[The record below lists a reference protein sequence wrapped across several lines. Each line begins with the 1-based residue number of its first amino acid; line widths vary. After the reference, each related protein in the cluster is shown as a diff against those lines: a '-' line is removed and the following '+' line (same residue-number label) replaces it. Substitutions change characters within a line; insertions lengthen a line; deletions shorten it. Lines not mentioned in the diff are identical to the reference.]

1 MIHDPCIVP
10 QLRSKKREH
19 DDWFLLQMG
28 CFDSDGNKG
37 EGSGKGG
44 ASDLGDAGEAIA
56 SDFVDPYDQDE
67 AADYAD
73 RMSASTGAGGTNIG
87 DNQTR
92 AVNIPNIS
100 AGRGPDINFD
110 EEADRDESPLS
121 FFEDVTA
128 KQARE
133 RREKERG
140 IREAVKQEEYLN
152 MLDSLPDVDLDE
164 PEGGAAAGLDSFR
177 SDIFGDVDPFD
188 SMGPVDLDEIPGGA
202 VGLPEN
208 LRAGNPAKAQLQ
220 AVGKQAFRGAR
231 PKSGGSGAQ
240 TVDDTTVPTAQSMQG
255 VVGSSPNF
263 GDLFDSTITRPSAM
277 TMAGVGAAGPNEP
290 YLSEDVINEIK
301 KQAEQP
307 PRDEGLGAVLR
318 PGSLVSNVLGDL
330 TNRNAAFA
338 REVTRPGNQFQ
349 RDAQGNITGVYNP
362 QSNSVFT
369 PESVGMFDLPA
380 QEAAAGDLY
389 NIQRAEQENR
399 MGRAGDDV
407 DPAPPV
413 VPPGPTG
420 CPDGYE
426 FNSETGS
433 CEYKGVSY
441 AGIGQGQGTVN
452 LGPYTPATQYTGIA
466 GLEPFVLRPT
476 PGTLDLTPKYRFPD
490 TST

>member
-28 CFDSDGNKG
+28 CFDSDGDKG
-37 EGSGKGG
+37 EGSGKDGY
-44 ASDLGDAGEAIA
+44 SDLDDTGEAIA

-67 AADYAD
+67 AADFAD
-73 RMSASTGAGGTNIG
+73 RVSASTGAGGTNIG
-87 DNQTR
+87 DNETR
-92 AVNIPNIS
+92 AVNIPNIR
-100 AGRGPDINFD
+100 AGRGPGINYD
-110 EEADRDESPLS
+110 EESDRDESPLS

-128 KQARE
+128 QQARE

-140 IREAVKQEEYLN
+140 IREAIREEEFSK
-152 MLDSLPDVDLDE
+152 MMDTLPNVDLDE
-164 PEGGAAAGLDSFR
+164 PEGGAAAGLNAFR

-188 SMGPVDLDEIPGGA
+188 SLPPVDLDEIPGGA
-202 VGLPEN
+202 VA
-208 LRAGNPAKAQLQ
+208 AGTPAGTQLQ
-220 AVGKQAFRGAR
+220 AVGRQAFRGAR
-231 PKSGGSGAQ
+231 PTLRGSGAQ
-240 TVDDTTVPTAQSMQG
+240 TVNDTTVPTAQNMAGVDEKVTPGMQSG
-255 VVGSSPNF
+255 
-263 GDLFDSTITRPSAM
+263 AM
-277 TMAGVGAAGPNEP
+277 TMAGVDKEIVDDFDGG
-290 YLSEDVINEIK
+290 DVGDFYEFVPPEIQK
-301 KQAEQP
+301 EMIEQGKRP
-307 PRDEGLGAVLR
+307 PRDEGLGAVLT
-318 PGSLVSNVLGDL
+318 PGGLVKNILEDL
-330 TNRNAAFA
+330 TNRDGTFA
-338 REVTRPGNQFQ
+338 REVTRPGNRFQ
-349 RDAQGNITGVYNP
+349 TDAQGNITGVYNP
-362 QSNSVFT
+362 QSNAVFT
-369 PESVGMFDLPA
+369 PESVGMFDMKA

-389 NIQRAEQENR
+389 DLQRAERENR
-399 MGRAGDDV
+399 RDDSDNAQV
-407 DPAPPV
+407 VPD

-490 TST
+490 TNT

>member
-73 RMSASTGAGGTNIG
+73 RMSASTGAGGANIG

-202 VGLPEN
+202 VA
-208 LRAGNPAKAQLQ
+208 AGTPAGTQLQ
-220 AVGKQAFRGAR
+220 AVGRQAFRGAR

-240 TVDDTTVPTAQSMQG
+240 TVDDTTVPTAQSMAG
-255 VVGSSPNF
+255 VDKKATPGMQS
-263 GDLFDSTITRPSAM
+263 SAM
-277 TMAGVGAAGPNEP
+277 TMAGVDKEIVDDFDGG
-290 YLSEDVINEIK
+290 DVGDFYEFVPPEVQKEMI
-301 KQAEQP
+301 EQGKRP

-338 REVTRPGNQFQ
+338 REVTRPGNRFQ
-349 RDAQGNITGVYNP
+349 TDAQGNITGVYNP
-362 QSNSVFT
+362 QSNAVFT
-369 PESVGMFDLPA
+369 PENVGIFDLPA

-476 PGTLDLTPKYRFPD
+476 PGTLDLTPRYRFPD